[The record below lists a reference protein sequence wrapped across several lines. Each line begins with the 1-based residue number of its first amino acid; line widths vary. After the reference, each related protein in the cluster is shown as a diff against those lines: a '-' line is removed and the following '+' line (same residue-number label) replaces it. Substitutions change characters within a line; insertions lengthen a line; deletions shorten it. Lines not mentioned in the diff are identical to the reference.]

1 LIYELTPDQ
10 EAQIAVYREKW
21 RSIALCTDRVDFE
34 KTTAVIR
41 EAYSVIRREPPEIIF
56 CQSPYAALQYLQ
68 QRVHPD
74 QSLGKR
80 LALKLGKQFHDRLF
94 HWFKKQLGIKVFDSV
109 SRQLSPA
116 LSVNFSTLID
126 YQLEKLIGAELFQ
139 AFYDDATNHLLPESY
154 ILGSCEFDF
163 FIAVLHCTHDPPMWE
178 LNQKLIQHCGWI
190 YPYDKIAI
198 VCDRPTHL
206 SLNAEGFL
214 HAEGEPAIAFSDGF
228 CIHAQQG
235 ELLD

>member
-94 HWFKKQLGIKVFDSV
+94 HWFKNNWA
-109 SRQLSPA
+109 SR
-116 LSVNFSTLID
+116 FSTRFRGRFP
-126 YQLEKLIGAELFQ
+126 QLYRSI
-139 AFYDDATNHLLPESY
+139 
-154 ILGSCEFDF
+154 
-163 FIAVLHCTHDPPMWE
+163 
-178 LNQKLIQHCGWI
+178 
-190 YPYDKIAI
+190 
-198 VCDRPTHL
+198 
-206 SLNAEGFL
+206 FL
-214 HAEGEPAIAFSDGF
+214 H
-228 CIHAQQG
+228 
-235 ELLD
+235 